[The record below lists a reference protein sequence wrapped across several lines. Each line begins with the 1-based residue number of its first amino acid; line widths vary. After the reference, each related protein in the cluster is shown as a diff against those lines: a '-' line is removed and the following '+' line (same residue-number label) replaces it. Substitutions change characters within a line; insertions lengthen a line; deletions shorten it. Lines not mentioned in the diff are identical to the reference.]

1 MSATTRSYDA
11 VSPVVGVML
20 MLVVTIIIAAVVSA
34 FAGGLGSSQKSVGQ
48 LSVSG
53 TYSQANG
60 MTITNAG
67 GDTIPLSSI
76 NFMTTP
82 SEIFGT
88 DAGKFAWV
96 INKTIVIDPS
106 SGNPIYNATTGLYST
121 RAFKPG
127 DTFKINQ
134 ANSTDYWNGDFNST
148 PWATSYGANSKSSWT
163 VLTSSPG
170 VNENARVNWASDD
183 AGKVGYLGGY
193 AFSNP
198 ANVGMYFYLDVVDTS
213 GKVLSRAKVTI
224 TK

>member
-1 MSATTRSYDA
+1 
-11 VSPVVGVML
+11 ML

-48 LSVSG
+48 MSISG

-60 MTITNAG
+60 MTITDTG

-82 SEIFGT
+82 SEMFGT

-96 INKTIVIDPS
+96 INKTIIIDPA
-106 SGNPIYNATTGLYST
+106 SGNPIYNATSGLYST

-127 DTFKINQ
+127 DTFKINL
-134 ANSTDYWNGDFNST
+134 ANCTDYWAGDFNST
-148 PWATSYGANSKSSWT
+148 PWATSYGSITKGSSSYWSI
-163 VLTSSPG
+163 LTSSPG
-170 VNENARVNWASDD
+170 VNENARVQWSPDNS
-183 AGKVGYLGGY
+183 GKVGYLGSY

-198 ANVGMYFYLDVVDTS
+198 ANAGMYFYLDVVDTS
-213 GKVLSRAKVTI
+213 GKVLARAKVPI

>member
-1 MSATTRSYDA
+1 
-11 VSPVVGVML
+11 VVGVML

-48 LSVSG
+48 MSISG

-60 MTITNAG
+60 MTITDTG
-67 GDTIPLSSI
+67 GDTIPLSAI

-82 SEIFGT
+82 SEMFGT
-88 DAGKFAWV
+88 DAGKFAWI
-96 INKTIVIDPS
+96 INKTIIIDPS
-106 SGNPIYNATTGLYST
+106 SGNPVYNATSGLYST

-127 DTFKINQ
+127 DTFKINLV
-134 ANSTDYWNGDFNST
+134 NCSDYWAGDFNST
-148 PWATSYGANSKSSWT
+148 PWATSYGINKNAWS

-170 VNENARVNWASDD
+170 VNENARVNWASDNP
-183 AGKVGYLGGY
+183 AKVSYLGGY

-213 GKVLSRAKVTI
+213 GKVLARAKVPI

>member
-48 LSVSG
+48 MSISG

-60 MTITNAG
+60 MTLTDTG

-82 SEIFGT
+82 SEMFGT

-96 INKTIVIDPS
+96 INKTIIIDPS
-106 SGNPIYNATTGLYST
+106 SGNPIYNATSGLYST

-127 DTFKINQ
+127 DTFKINL
-134 ANSTDYWNGDFNST
+134 ANCTDYWNGDFNST
-148 PWATSYGANSKSSWT
+148 PWATSYGANSKSNWT

-170 VNENARVNWASDD
+170 VNENARVNWASDN
-183 AGKVGYLGGY
+183 AAKVSYLSGY

-198 ANVGMYFYLDVVDTS
+198 ANAGMYFYLDVVDTS
-213 GKVLSRAKVTI
+213 GKVLARAKVPI